1 MVSFPLVES
10 QIELNPPTPQKSAEA
25 GSPIDHVQEGNTMMV
40 EWLNQLQTSSYTEE
54 DLSNPSFHPVEQR
67 YLNVETRICCG
78 KPSVNIGLTRFRNQ
92 GGKDFNWQG
101 SLKELINIVEGK
113 RRE

>member
-1 MVSFPLVES
+1 MMA
-10 QIELNPPTPQKSAEA
+10 EL
-25 GSPIDHVQEGNTMMV
+25 
-40 EWLNQLQTSSYTEE
+40 LNQWQTSSYTEE

-78 KPSVNIGLTRFRNQ
+78 KSSVNIGLTRFSNHR
-92 GGKDFNWQG
+92 GKDFNWQG
-101 SLKELINIVEGK
+101 SLKELINIVESK